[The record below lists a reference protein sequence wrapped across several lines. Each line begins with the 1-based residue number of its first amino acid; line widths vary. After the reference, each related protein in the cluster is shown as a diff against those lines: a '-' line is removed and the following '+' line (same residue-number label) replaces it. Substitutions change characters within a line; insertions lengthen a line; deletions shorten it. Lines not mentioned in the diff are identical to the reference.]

1 MIFIYNYFKVPDVP
15 KDLEPLSEFIKK
27 YNKVLVAD
35 IDTFA
40 VFIDEV
46 YKKFNSIPNV
56 NKKYTLNLSDSSIA
70 IDDKEIPFS
79 VIGIGFS
86 NILGL
91 CGFQT
96 LESSTQCE
104 QKQNLEILPIPDK
117 GEECFSLPDHL
128 KSIIKKSIIKK
139 GGKA

>member
-1 MIFIYNYFKVPDVP
+1 MIFIYDYRKVPSIS
-15 KDLEPLSEFIKK
+15 KDLEPLSEYIKK

-46 YKKFNSIPNV
+46 YKKFNSIPNA
-56 NKKYTLNLSDSSIA
+56 NKKYTLNLSDSSIS
-70 IDDKEIPFS
+70 IYDNKIILS
-79 VIGIGFS
+79 VISISFS

-91 CGFQT
+91 WGFQT
-96 LESSTQCE
+96 FESSTLCDQ
-104 QKQNLEILPIPDK
+104 QNLEIFPVPDK
-117 GEECFSLPDHL
+117 GEAIFSLPNYL
-128 KSIIKKSIIKK
+128 KSIIKK

>member
-1 MIFIYNYFKVPDVP
+1 MIFIYNYFKTPDVP

-27 YNKVLVAD
+27 YNKVLAAD

-70 IDDKEIPFS
+70 IDDNEIPFS
-79 VIGIGFS
+79 MISISFS

-91 CGFQT
+91 WGFQT
-96 LESSTQCE
+96 FDSSTQCD
-104 QKQNLEILPIPDK
+104 QQNLEILPVPDK
-117 GEECFSLPDHL
+117 GEAIFTLPDHL
-128 KSIIKKSIIKK
+128 KSIIKK

>member
-1 MIFIYNYFKVPDVP
+1 MIFIYNYFKTPDVP

-27 YNKVLVAD
+27 YNKVLAAD

-70 IDDKEIPFS
+70 IDDNEIPFS
-79 VIGIGFS
+79 VISISFP

-91 CGFQT
+91 WGFQT
-96 LESSTQCE
+96 FDSSTQCD
-104 QKQNLEILPIPDK
+104 QQNLEILPVPDK
-117 GEECFSLPDHL
+117 GEAIFSLPDYL
-128 KSIIKKSIIKK
+128 KRVLL
-139 GGKA
+139 

>member
-40 VFIDEV
+40 AFIDEV

-56 NKKYTLNLSDSSIA
+56 NEKYTLNLSDSSIS
-70 IDDKEIPFS
+70 IYDNKIILS
-79 VIGIGFS
+79 VISISFS

-91 CGFQT
+91 WGFQT
-96 LESSTQCE
+96 FDSSTQCD
-104 QKQNLEILPIPDK
+104 QQNLEIFPVPDK
-117 GEECFSLPDHL
+117 GEAIFSLPDYL
-128 KSIIKKSIIKK
+128 KSIIKK
-139 GGKA
+139 GGAK

>member
-1 MIFIYNYFKVPDVP
+1 MIFIYNYFKTPDVP

-27 YNKVLVAD
+27 YNKVLAAD

-40 VFIDEV
+40 VFIDKV

-70 IDDKEIPFS
+70 IDDNEIPFS
-79 VIGIGFS
+79 VISISFS

-91 CGFQT
+91 WGFHT
-96 LESSTQCE
+96 FDSSTQCD
-104 QKQNLEILPIPDK
+104 QQSLVIFPVPDK
-117 GEECFSLPDHL
+117 GEAIFSLPDHL
-128 KSIIKKSIIKK
+128 KSIIKK

>member
-1 MIFIYNYFKVPDVP
+1 MIFVYNYFKAPDVP

-40 VFIDEV
+40 AFIDEV

-56 NKKYTLNLSDSSIA
+56 NEKYTLNLSDNSIA
-70 IDDKEIPFS
+70 IDDNEIPFS
-79 VIGIGFS
+79 VISIGFS

-91 CGFQT
+91 WGFHT
-96 LESSTQCE
+96 TQCE
-104 QKQNLEILPIPDK
+104 QKQNLEIFPISDK
-117 GEECFSLPDHL
+117 GDECFSLPDYL
-128 KSIIKKSIIKK
+128 KNIIKK

>member
-1 MIFIYNYFKVPDVP
+1 MIFIYNYFKAPDVP

-56 NKKYTLNLSDSSIA
+56 NEKYTLNLSDSSIA
-70 IDDKEIPFS
+70 IDDNEIPFS
-79 VIGIGFS
+79 VISIGFS
-86 NILGL
+86 DILGL
-91 CGFQT
+91 WGFQT
-96 LESSTQCE
+96 YESSTLCDQ
-104 QKQNLEILPIPDK
+104 QNLEIFPVPDK
-117 GEECFSLPDHL
+117 GEAIFSLPDH
-128 KSIIKKSIIKK
+128 IKSIIKK
-139 GGKA
+139 GGKV

>member
-1 MIFIYNYFKVPDVP
+1 MIFVYNYFKVPDVP

-35 IDTFA
+35 LDTFA
-40 VFIDEV
+40 AFINEV

-56 NKKYTLNLSDSSIA
+56 NEKYTINLSDSSIS
-70 IDDKEIPFS
+70 IDGNEIPFS
-79 VIGIGFS
+79 VISIGFS

-91 CGFQT
+91 WGFQT
-96 LESSTQCE
+96 FDSSTQCD
-104 QKQNLEILPIPDK
+104 QQNLEIFPVPDK
-117 GEECFSLPDHL
+117 GEAIFTLPDHL
-128 KSIIKKSIIKK
+128 KSIIKK

>member
-1 MIFIYNYFKVPDVP
+1 MIFIYNYFKAPYVPQ
-15 KDLEPLSEFIKK
+15 DLEPLSEYIKK

-35 IDTFA
+35 LDTFA
-40 VFIDEV
+40 AFIDEV

-70 IDDKEIPFS
+70 IDDNEIPFS
-79 VIGIGFS
+79 VISIGFS

-96 LESSTQCE
+96 IESSTQRK
-104 QKQNLEILPIPDK
+104 QKQNLKILPIPDN
-117 GEECFSLPDHL
+117 GEEYFCLPDYL
-128 KSIIKKSIIKK
+128 KNIIKK
-139 GGKA
+139 GGAK

>member
-70 IDDKEIPFS
+70 IDDNEIPFS
-79 VIGIGFS
+79 VISIGFS
-86 NILGL
+86 DILGL
-91 CGFQT
+91 WGFQT
-96 LESSTQCE
+96 VESSTPCE
-104 QKQNLEILPIPDK
+104 QKQSLEIFPIPDK
-117 GEECFSLPDHL
+117 GEAIFTLPDHL
-128 KSIIKKSIIKK
+128 KSIIKK

>member
-1 MIFIYNYFKVPDVP
+1 MIFIYNYFKAPDVP

-27 YNKVLVAD
+27 YNKVLAAD

-56 NKKYTLNLSDSSIA
+56 NEKYTLNLSDSSIA
-70 IDDKEIPFS
+70 IDDNEIPFS
-79 VIGIGFS
+79 VISISFS

-91 CGFQT
+91 WGFHT
-96 LESSTQCE
+96 FDSSTQCD
-104 QKQNLEILPIPDK
+104 QQSLVIFPVPDK
-117 GEECFSLPDHL
+117 GEAIFSLPDHL
-128 KSIIKKSIIKK
+128 KSIIKK

>member
-1 MIFIYNYFKVPDVP
+1 MIFVYNYLKVPSVP
-15 KDLEPLSEFIKK
+15 KDLEPLSEYIKQ

-40 VFIDEV
+40 AFIDEV

-70 IDDKEIPFS
+70 IDDNEIPFS
-79 VIGIGFS
+79 VISISFS

-91 CGFQT
+91 WGFHT
-96 LESSTQCE
+96 FDSSTQCD
-104 QKQNLEILPIPDK
+104 QQSLVIFPVPDK
-117 GEECFSLPDHL
+117 GEAIFSLPDHL
-128 KSIIKKSIIKK
+128 KSIIKK

>member
-1 MIFIYNYFKVPDVP
+1 MIFIYNYFKTPDVP

-27 YNKVLVAD
+27 YNKVLAAD

-56 NKKYTLNLSDSSIA
+56 NKKYTLNISDSSIA
-70 IDDKEIPFS
+70 IDDNEIPFS
-79 VIGIGFS
+79 VISISFS

-91 CGFQT
+91 WGFHT
-96 LESSTQCE
+96 FDSSTQCD
-104 QKQNLEILPIPDK
+104 QQSLVIFPVPDK
-117 GEECFSLPDHL
+117 GEAIFSLPDHL
-128 KSIIKKSIIKK
+128 KSIIKK

>member
-1 MIFIYNYFKVPDVP
+1 MIFIYNYRKVPSIS

-27 YNKVLVAD
+27 YNKVLAAD

-70 IDDKEIPFS
+70 IDDNEIPFS
-79 VIGIGFS
+79 VISISFS
-86 NILGL
+86 DILGL
-91 CGFQT
+91 WGFQT
-96 LESSTQCE
+96 FDSSTQCD
-104 QKQNLEILPIPDK
+104 QQNLEIFPVPDK
-117 GEECFSLPDHL
+117 GEAIFTLPDHL
-128 KSIIKKSIIKK
+128 KSIIKK
-139 GGKA
+139 GGKV

>member
-27 YNKVLVAD
+27 YNKVLAAD

-56 NKKYTLNLSDSSIA
+56 NEKYTLNLSDSSIA
-70 IDDKEIPFS
+70 IDDNEIPFS
-79 VIGIGFS
+79 VISIGFS

-91 CGFQT
+91 WGFQT
-96 LESSTQCE
+96 SESSTQCD
-104 QKQNLEILPIPDK
+104 QQNLEILPVPDK
-117 GEECFSLPDHL
+117 GEAIFSLPDYL
-128 KSIIKKSIIKK
+128 KSIIKK
-139 GGKA
+139 GGAK

>member
-27 YNKVLVAD
+27 YNKVLAAD

-70 IDDKEIPFS
+70 IDDNEIPIS
-79 VIGIGFS
+79 MISIGFS
-86 NILGL
+86 DILGL
-91 CGFQT
+91 WGFHT
-96 LESSTQCE
+96 FDSSTQCD
-104 QKQNLEILPIPDK
+104 QQSLEIFPIPDK
-117 GEECFSLPDHL
+117 GEAIFTLPDHL
-128 KSIIKKSIIKK
+128 KSIIKK
-139 GGKA
+139 GGAK

>member
-1 MIFIYNYFKVPDVP
+1 MIFIYNYFKTPDVP

-27 YNKVLVAD
+27 YNKVLAAD

-56 NKKYTLNLSDSSIA
+56 NEKYTLNLSDSSIA
-70 IDDKEIPFS
+70 IDDNEIPFS
-79 VIGIGFS
+79 VISISFS

-91 CGFQT
+91 WGFHT
-96 LESSTQCE
+96 FDSSTQCD
-104 QKQNLEILPIPDK
+104 QQSLVIYPVPDK
-117 GEECFSLPDHL
+117 GEAIFSLPDHL
-128 KSIIKKSIIKK
+128 KSIIKK
-139 GGKA
+139 GGAK

>member
-56 NKKYTLNLSDSSIA
+56 NEKYTLNLSDSSIA
-70 IDDKEIPFS
+70 IDDNEIPFS
-79 VIGIGFS
+79 VISISFS

-91 CGFQT
+91 WGFQT
-96 LESSTQCE
+96 FDSSTQCD
-104 QKQNLEILPIPDK
+104 QQNLEILPVPDK
-117 GEECFSLPDHL
+117 GEAIFSLPDYL
-128 KSIIKKSIIKK
+128 KSIIKK
-139 GGKA
+139 GGAK